1 MNFSYL
7 FEPEQ
12 ILTDVKVKDKWEL
25 FDRML
30 EAISHNRS
38 FQEVPES
45 VRAGFRDCII
55 EREQDIS
62 TGLGEGVAFPHAR
75 IAELN
80 RVFVAIAILAEP
92 IEYDSPDG
100 QPVQF
105 AFMALLPETKPTL
118 GVKIMSTCTTLIRDQ
133 ETRQYLAQEKD
144 PNRIYEFLDQQEV
157 SIDTPISAGDL
168 MSPEKVS
175 ISPDTPLRRVSRIM
189 QEQHSE
195 AQAVLDENHQ
205 VLGEISCNILFSRE
219 IPDYIKKLNSVPA
232 IKNFNPFQEYFTAD
246 AKLVAENVM
255 STDVALVEEDAT
267 LLEVVFL
274 LSVKMYPKIY
284 VTRDGRLVGTI
295 DRITV
300 LDRLL
305 NL

>member
-1 MNFSYL
+1 MDLDLKIFRFLLLGSQKHFVVKFIYVFFL
-7 FEPEQ
+7 F
-12 ILTDVKVKDKWEL
+12 
-25 FDRML
+25 
-30 EAISHNRS
+30 
-38 FQEVPES
+38 
-45 VRAGFRDCII
+45 
-55 EREQDIS
+55 
-62 TGLGEGVAFPHAR
+62 
-75 IAELN
+75 
-80 RVFVAIAILAEP
+80 
-92 IEYDSPDG
+92 
-100 QPVQF
+100 
-105 AFMALLPETKPTL
+105 
-118 GVKIMSTCTTLIRDQ
+118 
-133 ETRQYLAQEKD
+133 
-144 PNRIYEFLDQQEV
+144 V
-157 SIDTPISAGDL
+157 S
-168 MSPEKVS
+168 MK
-175 ISPDTPLRRVSRIM
+175 
-189 QEQHSE
+189 
-195 AQAVLDENHQ
+195 
-205 VLGEISCNILFSRE
+205 